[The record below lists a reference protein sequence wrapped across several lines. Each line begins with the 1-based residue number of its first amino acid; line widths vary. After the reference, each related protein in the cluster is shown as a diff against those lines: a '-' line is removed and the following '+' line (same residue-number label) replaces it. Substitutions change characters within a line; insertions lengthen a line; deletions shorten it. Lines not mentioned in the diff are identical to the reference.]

1 MWSTECPPDGRLP
14 VRNSTRI
21 SSVPCSTRLRGV
33 TPRRIALW
41 PRIRG
46 RRARGSLVT
55 LPDVVSPELGN
66 SRDLVLWL
74 PPGYARSERRYPVI
88 YMHDGQNLFD
98 PRTSYA
104 EPWRVD
110 RAMERASAGSVDA
123 IVVAIP
129 NQGIERIDEYSP
141 FVDARAGGGKGDRY
155 LDWLIGTVKPLVDD
169 RFRTRPERAHTGMAG
184 SSMGGLITL
193 YAYLRD
199 PAVFGFVGV
208 MSPSLW
214 FAGRSIFSTLAESP
228 HIPGRIYLDI
238 GAREGKGALDD
249 ARRLRDLL
257 SEKGYAPG
265 SELRWVE
272 DPRGHHNEVDWG
284 RRFTDAVM
292 FLLK

>member
-1 MWSTECPPDGRLP
+1 MEHGSPPDGRLP

-33 TPRRIALW
+33 TPRHNALW

-46 RRARGSLVT
+46 RRAQGTLVT
-55 LPDVVSPELGN
+55 LPNVESAELGN
-66 SRDLVLWL
+66 SRDLVIWL
-74 PPGYARSERRYPVI
+74 PPGYAGSERRYPVI

-104 EPWRVD
+104 EPWRAD
-110 RAMERASAGSVDA
+110 KAMERASQRSMDA

-129 NQGIERIDEYSP
+129 NRGIERIDEYSP
-141 FVDARAGGGKGDRY
+141 FVDSRAGGGKGDRY
-155 LDWLIGTVKPLVDD
+155 LDWVIGTVKPLVDD
-169 RFRTRPERAHTGMAG
+169 GFRTRPERTHTGMVG

-193 YAYLRD
+193 YAYLRE
-199 PAVFGFVGV
+199 PSVFGFVGT

-214 FAGRSIFSTLAESP
+214 FAGRSIFSTLAASP
-228 HIPGRIYLDI
+228 HVPGRIYLDI
-238 GAREGKGALDD
+238 GGREGRGALDD
-249 ARRLRDLL
+249 ARRMRDALI
-257 SEKGYAPG
+257 EKGYAPG

-272 DPRGHHNEVDWG
+272 DPRGQHNEVDWG
-284 RRFTDAVM
+284 RRLTDAVM

>member
-1 MWSTECPPDGRLP
+1 
-14 VRNSTRI
+14 
-21 SSVPCSTRLRGV
+21 
-33 TPRRIALW
+33 
-41 PRIRG
+41 
-46 RRARGSLVT
+46 VT
-55 LPDVVSPELGN
+55 LPNVESTELGN
-66 SRDLVLWL
+66 SRDLVIWL

-98 PRTSYA
+98 PRASYA

-110 RAMERASAGSVDA
+110 KAMERASQRSMDA

-129 NQGIERIDEYSP
+129 NRGIERIDEYSP

-155 LDWLIGTVKPLVDD
+155 LDWVIGTVKPLVDD
-169 RFRTRPERAHTGMAG
+169 GFRTRPERTHAGMVG

-199 PAVFGFVGV
+199 PSVFGFVGI

-214 FAGRSIFSTLAESP
+214 FAGRSIFSTLAASP
-228 HIPGRIYLDI
+228 HVPGRIYLAI
-238 GAREGKGALDD
+238 GGREGRGALDD
-249 ARRLRDLL
+249 ARRMRDALI
-257 SEKGYAPG
+257 EKGYAPG

-272 DPRGHHNEVDWG
+272 DPRGQHNEVDWG
-284 RRFTDAVM
+284 RRLTDAVM

>member
-1 MWSTECPPDGRLP
+1 MRSTEAPPDGRLP
-14 VRNSTRI
+14 VRNSARI
-21 SSVPCSTRLRGV
+21 SSVPCSTRLRVV

-46 RRARGSLVT
+46 RRAHGTLVT
-55 LPDVVSPELGN
+55 VPQVGSSELGN
-66 SRDLVLWL
+66 SRDLVVWL
-74 PPGYARSERRYPVI
+74 PPAYARSERRYPVI

-110 RAMERASAGSVDA
+110 KAMDRAAQRSVEA
-123 IVVAIP
+123 IVVGIP
-129 NQGIERIDEYSP
+129 NMGIDRIDEYSP

-155 LDWLIGTVKPLVDD
+155 LDWVIGTVKPVIDD
-169 RFRTRPERAHTGMAG
+169 RFRTRPERAYTGMAG

-199 PAVFGFVGV
+199 PSVFGFAGIL
-208 MSPSLW
+208 SPSLW
-214 FAGRSIFSTLAESP
+214 FAGRAIFSTLAESP
-228 HIPGRIYLDI
+228 HVPGRIYLDI
-238 GAREGKGALDD
+238 GAREGRGALDD
-249 ARRLRDLL
+249 ARRMRDALA
-257 SEKGYAPG
+257 EKGYVPG

-272 DPRGHHNEVDWG
+272 DQRGHHNEADWG